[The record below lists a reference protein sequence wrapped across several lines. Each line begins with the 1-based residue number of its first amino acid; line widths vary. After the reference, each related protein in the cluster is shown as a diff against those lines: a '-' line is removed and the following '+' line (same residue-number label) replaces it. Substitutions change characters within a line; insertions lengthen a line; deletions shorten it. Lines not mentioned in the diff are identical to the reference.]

1 MIAKSIRSCTIGLAI
16 VSMLPLLGCLTNRQV
31 AKLTRRPRNVVFKP
45 TDAVPLTE
53 GETHAFYEYDRG
65 GSQSLFVLQLAA
77 DARLKKR
84 YHEAHDLVLTVVRGS
99 AIVQVEDTR
108 YTADVGAAV
117 VLPRYTAY
125 SVLPTGGE
133 ELLAVLTY
141 TPAFHGKDVVVVE

>member
-1 MIAKSIRSCTIGLAI
+1 
-16 VSMLPLLGCLTNRQV
+16 V
-31 AKLTRRPRNVVFKP
+31 A
-45 TDAVPLTE
+45 
-53 GETHAFYEYDRG
+53 
-65 GSQSLFVLQLAA
+65 
-77 DARLKKR
+77 
-84 YHEAHDLVLTVVRGS
+84 RGS

-108 YTADVGAAV
+108 YTAEPGAAV

>member
-1 MIAKSIRSCTIGLAI
+1 MIAKRGRFCAI
-16 VSMLPLLGCLTNRQV
+16 ALVAAFVVLLSGCMTERQK
-31 AKLTRRPRNVVFKP
+31 ARLLRRPRNVVFKP
-45 TDAVPLTE
+45 ADAVPLAE

-77 DARLKKR
+77 HARLKKR
-84 YHEAHDLVLTVVRGS
+84 YHEAHDLVLTVARGS

-108 YTADVGAAV
+108 CTADAGAAV

-141 TPAFHGKDVVVVE
+141 SPAFDGDDVVVVE